1 MGRYGFLK
9 IVIPNDCFESTKMVF
24 SEIGLCF
31 HNHQLVVPNIFGL
44 AMNPQQSRRC
54 WTCLFKINKTIENIL
69 FCMPF
74 FFFFFV
80 GVLGGGGG
88 VSIDIF

>member
-1 MGRYGFLK
+1 MHDKSFGFLFFLVGMGVGRYGFLK
-9 IVIPNDCFESTKMVF
+9 IVTPNDCFESTKMVF

-54 WTCLFKINKTIENIL
+54 WTHLFNSIRSHVFYYVIN
-69 FCMPF
+69 
-74 FFFFFV
+74 
-80 GVLGGGGG
+80 
-88 VSIDIF
+88 